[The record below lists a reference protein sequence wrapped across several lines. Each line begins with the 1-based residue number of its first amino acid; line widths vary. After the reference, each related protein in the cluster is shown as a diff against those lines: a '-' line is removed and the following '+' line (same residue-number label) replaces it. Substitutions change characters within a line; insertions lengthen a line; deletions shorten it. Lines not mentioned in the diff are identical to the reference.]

1 MYYTQYVTKVITHTK
16 TVEHI
21 WDYYIIFYNVASK
34 NNYGVNGIYY
44 IKYIAYIYI
53 LYQKY

>member
-1 MYYTQYVTKVITHTK
+1 MYYTQYVTKVITHIK